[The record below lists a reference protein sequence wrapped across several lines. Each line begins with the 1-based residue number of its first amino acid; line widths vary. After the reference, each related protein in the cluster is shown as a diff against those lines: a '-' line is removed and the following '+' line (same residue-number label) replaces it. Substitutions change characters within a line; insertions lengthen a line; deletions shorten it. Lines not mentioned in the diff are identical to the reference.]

1 MWKCAIQKHE
11 VYRNEILKALISLS
25 SKAEFNELKFMLK
38 LIHTIPL
45 NHTDKFIM
53 LFLKTIAQNISS
65 RISGVNQD
73 PI

>member
-25 SKAEFNELKFMLK
+25 SKAELDELKVMLK

-53 LFLKTIAQNISS
+53 LFLKSIASNISS
-65 RISGVNQD
+65 RI
-73 PI
+73 